1 MPVKSTLCMI
11 LRDESENIIR
21 ALTSVWGLFDYYCI
35 GFDLATTDNTETLV
49 RDFLKDQPG
58 YYFYFQWE
66 NSFAF
71 ARNTVLDIALDHFPD
86 ATWAISL
93 DGDDVL
99 DVRSR
104 SIVQSWLDQPHE
116 PFALVN
122 SVVYLDECEFGIPA
136 MFYPRAFLIKND
148 PKIRYEGA
156 SHNVLQCPADKQL
169 LVHTLIVH
177 HRQKPRKR
185 AFREQ
190 QRIDM
195 NIPNLTAAADANI
208 NDARP
213 LFYKGNTLQDSGDFA
228 GAEAAYLAYLERST
242 WPEERYQALIHLSL
256 LRCLAGDIPHAQEYV
271 WQALRE
277 PGQWQRAE
285 AYAHLGDCALAD
297 GRLGEALHWY
307 SIAGEMPPP
316 VSSLFLQG
324 PIYTYWPHWRLTLLY
339 DRLGMPEKAFVHA
352 QRAYQWRPS
361 PEIETACRVLEA
373 QVAEM
378 RQQAEVNGPDDQAS
392 GSVQELSP
400 DLPMATQILPLPQ
413 AELER
418 LLAEISIG
426 GYPEKVGV

>member
-11 LRDESENIIR
+11 LRDESENVIR
-21 ALTSVWGLFDYYCI
+21 ALTSVSGLYDYFVI
-35 GFDLATTDNTETLV
+35 GFDLATTDNTEALV
-49 RDFLKDQPG
+49 KDFLKGQLG
-58 YYFYFQWE
+58 YYFYFRWE

-71 ARNTVLDIALDHFPD
+71 ARNTVLDIALDRFPE
-86 ATWAISL
+86 AIWSMSL

-104 SIVQSWLDQPHE
+104 SVVQSWLGSPYE
-116 PFALVN
+116 PFSVVN
-122 SVVYLDECEFGIPA
+122 SVVYLDECEYGIPS
-136 MFYPRAFLIKND
+136 MFYPRSFLIKND

-156 SHNVLQCPADKQL
+156 SHNVLQCPADHQL

-177 HRQKPRKR
+177 HRQQPKKR
-185 AFREQ
+185 AMREA
-190 QRIDM
+190 QRIAM
-195 NIPNLTAAADANI
+195 NIPNLTAAAEANQD
-208 NDARP
+208 DARP

-228 GAEAAYLAYLERST
+228 GAEAAYLAYLARST
-242 WPEERYQALIHLSL
+242 WPEERYQALLHLSM
-256 LRCLAGDIPHAQEYV
+256 LRCLAGDIPGAEDRV
-271 WQALRE
+271 WEALRT
-277 PGQWQRAE
+277 PGQWNRAE

-297 GRLGEALHWY
+297 GRMGEALHWY

-352 QRAYQWRPS
+352 QRAYQWRPA

-373 QVAEM
+373 QLAARAKAAQEG
-378 RQQAEVNGPDDQAS
+378 NGEDAS
-392 GSVQELSP
+392 VGHVEELSP
-400 DLPMATQILPLPQ
+400 ELPMATQILPLPQ

-418 LLAEISIG
+418 LLAEI
-426 GYPEKVGV
+426 PVGVHP